1 LQSKWIAQH
10 KNHSRALL
18 LHGAAYLLLST
29 LLLLPYLNLPLIA
42 ILLGLTAFHLL
53 VDAGKGYLAHRWN
66 KLAWLWLFLDQI
78 VHLFSIALAVYL
90 FSKADRNFLVQTIV
104 NLDVQRL
111 VQYIILLILNL
122 FAGLHVVD
130 IISREYRPDNTDG
143 HRSHA
148 LIGIFERLL
157 ITLSVLI
164 GRFEIIGFMIA
175 AKSIIRLP
183 DANAQD
189 QKDEA
194 KAHQMINYYLIGTFV
209 SYSWA
214 IGWTVLFKWF
224 V

>member
-1 LQSKWIAQH
+1 M
-10 KNHSRALL
+10 
-18 LHGAAYLLLST
+18 
-29 LLLLPYLNLPLIA
+29 
-42 ILLGLTAFHLL
+42 
-53 VDAGKGYLAHRWN
+53 
-66 KLAWLWLFLDQI
+66 
-78 VHLFSIALAVYL
+78 AVYL

-111 VQYIILLILNL
+111 IQYLILLILNL

-130 IISREYRPDNTDG
+130 IISREFRPDNTDG